1 MLKIQEDE
9 RQKFQ
14 IEFQLRQEQERIK
27 AESFM
32 SQLKEKEEQI
42 ENEKIEREKALKE
55 REILMNEKLE

>member
-1 MLKIQEDE
+1 MLMIQEDE

-55 REILMNEKLE
+55 QEIFMNEKLE

>member
-55 REILMNEKLE
+55 QEILMN

>member
-55 REILMNEKLE
+55 QEILMNEKLE

>member
-14 IEFQLRQEQERIK
+14 IEFQLRQEKERIK

-55 REILMNEKLE
+55 QEILMNEKLE

>member
-1 MLKIQEDE
+1 MLMIQEDE

-55 REILMNEKLE
+55 QEILMNEKLE

>member
-14 IEFQLRQEQERIK
+14 IEFQVRQEQERIK

-55 REILMNEKLE
+55 QEILMNEKLE

>member
-1 MLKIQEDE
+1 MLMIQEDE

-55 REILMNEKLE
+55 QEILMNEKWE

>member
-1 MLKIQEDE
+1 MLMIQEDE

-42 ENEKIEREKALKE
+42 ENEKIESEKALKE
-55 REILMNEKLE
+55 QEILMNEKLE

>member
-1 MLKIQEDE
+1 MLMIQEDE